1 MQLLRD
7 RPKPQVSLR
16 LTAMID
22 IVFLLVIFFMTVAQL
37 DREAKEDLPLAEAT
51 AAEAAEAGE
60 ARLILNLR
68 KDGSLA
74 AGGIDLDAT
83 GLAALLAEAV
93 SREGKD
99 RLRCVLRVDR
109 ETSFAAVR
117 GLLGHL
123 ATAGVWRLSYSVIPV
138 EEAP

>member
-7 RPKPQVSLR
+7 RPKPQVTLR

-22 IVFLLVIFFMTVAQL
+22 IVFLLVIFFMTVSQL
-37 DREAKEDLPLAEAT
+37 DREAKEELPLAEAS
-51 AAEAAEAGE
+51 AAEAADPDEG
-60 ARLILNLR
+60 RLILNLR
-68 KDGSLA
+68 RDGSLA
-74 AGGIDLDAT
+74 AGGIDLDSAALADL
-83 GLAALLAEAV
+83 LAAAIA
-93 SREGKD
+93 REGKD

-109 ETSFAAVR
+109 DAPFAAVR

-138 EEAP
+138 EAAP